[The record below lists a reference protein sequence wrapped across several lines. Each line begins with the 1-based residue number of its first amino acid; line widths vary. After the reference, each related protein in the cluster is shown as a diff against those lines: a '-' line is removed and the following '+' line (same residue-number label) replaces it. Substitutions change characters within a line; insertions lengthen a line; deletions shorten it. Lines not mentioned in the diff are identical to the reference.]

1 MLSGPAIIDALQK
14 NGFGPYTGTPCS
26 LLQPLISYTISRESS
41 GFLMAANE
49 GEAVAIACGAWLAGK
64 KPVVMFQ
71 NSGLG
76 NAVNPLASLCQP
88 FRIPILIFCSWR
100 GEPGRPDEP
109 QHELMGRLTP
119 RLFADLEIGHAVLP
133 LSHDAFLADLEQ
145 AIEAMSEAGLP
156 RAFIVPKGSIEPMDV
171 EFCEPLLTP
180 PTQGTF
186 KRSRETKGASGIRR
200 IDALQY
206 IRQEMPNAFLFAT
219 TGKTG
224 RELYE
229 MEDREDQF
237 YMVGSMGCAPS
248 LGLGAALA
256 RPDCRFAVIDGDGAL
271 LMRMESLVSI
281 GQYHPANLT
290 HILLDNERHDSTGG
304 QPTLSPGVD
313 FCAIAAAAG
322 YQFATECRTAQEFVA
337 ALQQAQTTNGPHFV
351 HLKTVAGS
359 KKGLGRPGIQPHEVA
374 RRFRAALTQEQAQ
387 GQTPA

>member
-1 MLSGPAIIDALQK
+1 MLSGPHIIDALHE

-41 GFLMAANE
+41 AFLMAANE

-88 FRIPILIFCSWR
+88 FRIPVLIFCSWR

-109 QHELMGRLTP
+109 QHDLMGRLTP
-119 RLFADLEIGHAVLP
+119 QLLAELEIGHAVLP
-133 LSHDAFLADLEQ
+133 ASDDAFLADLDT
-145 AIEAMSEAGLP
+145 AMESMAKAGLP
-156 RAFIVPKGSIEPMDV
+156 RAFVVPKGSIEQMDV
-171 EFCEPLLTP
+171 EFTEPLVRP
-180 PTQGTF
+180 PAAGVL
-186 KRSRETKGASGIRR
+186 KRSGAKRSESGIRR
-200 IDALQY
+200 IDALQH
-206 IRQEMPNAFLFAT
+206 IRQEMPNAFLIAT

-229 MEDREDQF
+229 LEDREDQF

-256 RPDCRFAVIDGDGAL
+256 RPARRIAVIDGDGAL
-271 LMRMESLVSI
+271 LMRMESLVSV

-290 HILLDNERHDSTGG
+290 HILLDNEKHDSTGG

-322 YQFATECRTAQEFVA
+322 YQSATECRTAQEFVA
-337 ALQQAQTTNGPHFV
+337 ALQQAQNSAGPHFV
-351 HLKTVAGS
+351 HLKIGVGS

-374 RRFRAALTQEQAQ
+374 RRFRTALMKV
-387 GQTPA
+387 

>member
-1 MLSGPAIIDALQK
+1 MLNGPHIIDALQDR
-14 NGFGPYTGTPCS
+14 GFGPYTGTPCS

-41 GFLMAANE
+41 AFLMAANE

-88 FRIPILIFCSWR
+88 FRIPVLIFCSWR

-119 RLFADLEIGHAVLP
+119 RLLADLDIGHAVLP
-133 LSHDAFLADLEQ
+133 ASHDAFQADL
-145 AIEAMSEAGLP
+145 AIAIDAMDKTGLP
-156 RAFIVPKGSIEPMDV
+156 RAFVVPKGSIEQMDV
-171 EFCEPLLTP
+171 EFSEPLVTP
-180 PTQGTF
+180 PAHGIL
-186 KRSRETKGASGIRR
+186 KRSGATRTDSGIRR

-206 IRQEMPNAFLFAT
+206 IRQEMPKSFLIAT

-229 MEDREDQF
+229 LEDRDNQF

-248 LGLGAALA
+248 LGLGAALG
-256 RPDCRFAVIDGDGAL
+256 RPDRAFVVIDGDGAL
-271 LMRMESLVSI
+271 LMRMESLVTV

-290 HILLDNERHDSTGG
+290 HILLDNEKHDSTGG
-304 QPTLSPGVD
+304 QPTLSPGVN

-322 YQFATECRTAQEFVA
+322 YQSATECRTAEQFVA
-337 ALQQAQTTNGPHFV
+337 ALQHAQKENGPHFV
-351 HLKTVAGS
+351 HLKIGPGS

-374 RRFRAALTQEQAQ
+374 RRFRTAVMTD
-387 GQTPA
+387 